1 MNHSIKARNRSE
13 FVRHNLLN
21 PQKIA
26 KKKLTTVDDWISD
39 LNNIYSDFYIANIG
53 EVSCKIS
60 KEKSGCFEGIDSEN
74 LEYTFVLK
82 LRRKF

>member
-1 MNHSIKARNRSE
+1 M
-13 FVRHNLLN
+13 
-21 PQKIA
+21 
-26 KKKLTTVDDWISD
+26 DDWISD

-60 KEKSGCFEGIDSEN
+60 KEKSGCFEGIDSDN